1 MIVTNS
7 LTGGGAERSM
17 NLLSNEFTK
26 QGWEVLV
33 VTANSGP
40 EDLVRLVGESYCLN
54 RNKLASQQVF
64 SVFKA
69 VWRFNFIVKKWN
81 PDVVILN
88 CDFPE
93 LLGAT
98 TFGNFSI
105 FVVEHSSK
113 PWGKHPLMGRVVRKV
128 LRYRNSIWVGVS
140 NHLTIWPR
148 KESASYTIENPIIN
162 MRDSSVNCSSQMLK
176 RLVFIGR
183 LSPEKGALEFLKIV
197 ESANVEALVI
207 GDGAMKLELEAKA
220 SHFEARAQFTG
231 QVLDPWNLICD
242 GDLLIVPS
250 KFEGDGLVVLEAIRE
265 GVPLL
270 LSDIQDLRRF
280 NFPTTNYCDSVASFI
295 EKIERYS
302 TQLNSLKI
310 AEEDARLILEARGV
324 REICDKWIKILTI
337 VK

>member
-26 QGWEVLV
+26 RGWEVLV

-40 EDLVRLVGESYCLN
+40 EDLIPLVGESYCLN
-54 RNKLASQQVF
+54 RNKLGRQQIL

-69 VWRFNFIVKKWN
+69 VWRFNCIVKKWN
-81 PDVVILN
+81 PDAVILN

-98 TFGNFSI
+98 AFGNFSF

-113 PWGKHPLMGRVVRKV
+113 PWGKHPLMGRIVRKV

-140 NHLTIWPR
+140 NHLSIWP
-148 KESASYTIENPIIN
+148 KMESARYTIENPIMN
-162 MRDSSVNCSSQMLK
+162 MRNSSITYSSQMLK

-183 LSPEKGALEFLKIV
+183 LSPEKGAHEFLKIA
-197 ESANVEALVI
+197 ESAKVDALVI
-207 GDGAMKLELEAKA
+207 GDGAMKSKLEAKA
-220 SHFEARAQFTG
+220 SHFEAPVRFTG
-231 QVLDPWNLICD
+231 QVLDPWKLTCD
-242 GDLLIVPS
+242 GDLLVVPS

-270 LSDIQDLRRF
+270 LSDIPDLRRF
-280 NFPTTNYCDSVASFI
+280 NFPNTNYCDSVASYI
-295 EKIERYS
+295 EKIESYS

-310 AEEDARLILEARGV
+310 AEEDARPILEARSVG
-324 REICDKWIKILTI
+324 EICDKWIKVLTI